1 MRRIGTYYC
10 CEQAVGTGRQVC
22 SSCEALNYL
31 DTMSHYETLG
41 VAPDASPED
50 IKRAYR
56 KQSAKHHPD
65 RPGGS
70 TEAQA
75 KVNEAYECLSDP
87 VRRLGYD
94 QNGHDPAK
102 GPSLDD
108 IAEHALQTLIAKILE
123 DEPFGDLVK
132 LLDRHI
138 SDSIKSIQLDKDQ
151 NIKRIAKLQ
160 KKLDRVVRK
169 GTGKESLF
177 NRVVQEQIRRAEA
190 GIAEATRLLE
200 VSERSLQILREHED
214 TKPTKPEIRG
224 KSGFENIDDMLR
236 HHGFRF

>member
-1 MRRIGTYYC
+1 MKRLSCHYC
-10 CEQAVGTGRQVC
+10 CEQAFGTGRQVC
-22 SSCEALNYL
+22 SSCEALTYL
-31 DTMSHYETLG
+31 DTMNHYETLG

-56 KQSAKHHPD
+56 KKSAKHHPD
-65 RPGGS
+65 RPSGS

-87 VRRLGYD
+87 VRRLSYD

-132 LLDRHI
+132 LLDGHI
-138 SDSIKSIQLDKDQ
+138 SESIEAIRRDKDQ
-151 NIKRIAKLQ
+151 NTRRIAKLQ

-169 GTGKESLF
+169 SAGKESLF
-177 NRVVQEQIRRAEA
+177 NRVLKEQIRRAEA

-214 TKPTKPEIRG
+214 TKPTNPEIRVQ
-224 KSGFENIDDMLR
+224 SGFESVFDLQR
-236 HHGFRF
+236 RHGFGF

>member
-1 MRRIGTYYC
+1 M
-10 CEQAVGTGRQVC
+10 
-22 SSCEALNYL
+22 N
-31 DTMSHYETLG
+31 HYETLG
-41 VAPDASPED
+41 VPKDASPED

-123 DEPFGDLVK
+123 DEPYGDLVK
-132 LLDRHI
+132 LLDEHI
-138 SDSIKSIQLDKDQ
+138 TDSIESIKADKVT
-151 NIKRIAKLQ
+151 NERRIAKLQ

-169 GTGKESLF
+169 NAGKESLF
-177 NRVVQEQIRRAEA
+177 NRVLQEQIRRAEA
-190 GIAEATRLLE
+190 GIAEAARLLE

-214 TKPTKPEIRG
+214 TKPTQPEIRV
-224 KSGFENIDDMLR
+224 KSGFESRFESIADFQR
-236 HHGFRF
+236 RHGFGF